1 MPMGATNNKEIIT
14 ERLGLSDLCLSDDL
28 FILELLNTKEWIQFI
43 GDRKIKT
50 IEDAQGYINMILNFH
65 DMHFRIVR
73 LLEND
78 IKIGIVTLIKREYLE
93 FPDLGFAF
101 LPAYS
106 KLGYAYEASQA
117 TLNAIKNELVNST
130 IHAITIAENTNSIRL
145 LEKLGFGFDKIFKDD
160 NEELLLYTITF

>member
-1 MPMGATNNKEIIT
+1 MMTPNKEEIIT
-14 ERLGLSDLCLSDDL
+14 TRLALSDLCLSDDI

-65 DMHFRIVR
+65 DMHFRVVR

-101 LPAYS
+101 LPAVS

-117 TLNAIKNELVNST
+117 TLNAIKKNHVNSN

-145 LEKLGFGFDKIFKDD
+145 LEKLGFGFDKVFRDD
-160 NEELLLYTITF
+160 NEELQLYTITF